1 MLWLSN
7 ETWEIFG
14 LKNKFFIFY
23 LVQLRVFLV
32 FLEKII
38 LYLWVHQKQSSTA
51 QTRLKVISYIL
62 CYFWYLIFDMS
73 GYYADTDADCQVVT
87 KFWWFCLKYFSY
99 FSRFS
104 HFIFALLTAA
114 VPWSSTASSVLT
126 ELCSIN
132 NTSSV
137 TGGSMWTV
145 LWWVSHYIWIIKFNI
160 LWIKCLS
167 SNQS

>member
-1 MLWLSN
+1 MLWWSN

-51 QTRLKVISYIL
+51 RTRLKVILVIYTTVL
-62 CYFWYLIFDMS
+62 LLIFNIWYVRVLCWHWCRLS
-73 GYYADTDADCQVVT
+73 GSQ

-114 VPWSSTASSVLT
+114 APWSSTASSVLT
-126 ELCSIN
+126 ELFSIN

-145 LWWVSHYIWIIKFNI
+145 LWWVSHSIMNHQI
-160 LWIKCLS
+160 
-167 SNQS
+167 